1 MDDDVLRAKHF
12 VFLFALFSILLVN
25 NFFKTHLDSEVFADL
40 PSNWG
45 QFHGDSAH
53 SGYSSFSGP
62 INPKIIW
69 TYALGGTNI
78 GLVAYNDMLIVSCVS
93 KGQLLALSEE
103 NGSSLINFKFV
114 TPGWYS
120 PQYVVS
126 TYLAIGVGLIFFSVV
141 GSDWYQWSGV
151 TGIGPPFIDGNYLSN
166 GQNVWA
172 CEIPRGSN
180 EYYRQNG
187 EWHGSINPYY
197 GLTLIA
203 YYQGDVYAIP
213 FDGGNITAIQ
223 SSSGIIDWQL
233 NLSSKIDTI
242 PTIGS
247 DVLVIG
253 YSNENQVTGI
263 SAKTG
268 ILLWNF
274 TTDGPVCASP
284 AYYNGYF
291 FFGTKSGNFYC
302 IDKDGYE
309 KWRMSIGARIETTP
323 AIAFG
328 KVFFGGYNGTLYA
341 VDVDTG
347 EEVWKTPVEGG
358 LLSPPVVASNGVLY
372 EATTSGMLYALNVT
386 DGRELWTYTLDA
398 GVTASPVLDNGYL
411 FVVDSN
417 GKIYAFANGYSVT
430 FHETGLP
437 SETVWNVTLGKEI
450 SISNTNTNTFLMANG
465 VYPFN
470 VSKLYGYAP
479 TPSSGYV
486 TVNGAD
492 VNVSIVFVPTWK
504 LPSAPKNLKATGSV
518 GSIVLHWEPP
528 EDSGTPP
535 DFNGSGIEAYCIY
548 RSTTSDSEQYYDMV
562 GGTTFV
568 YTDSSVNPN
577 TLYFYKVTAVN
588 PVGQSGFSNEAGA
601 IAIFYTVP
609 SPPLNLTA
617 VTQGSSIY
625 IEWEPPASN
634 GGTGITGYILY
645 RGASPDSIVLY
656 VTLPGNVTY
665 YEDTNFAP
673 SQVYYYKLTATNN
686 VGQSNPSNLAIATAP
701 QNPPPFDWIDF
712 FVKIFWLLIGAV
724 ITAIVNLSVRKLRK
738 RRKTFSLSKEQAR
751 EKLRKVNYKL

>member
-1 MDDDVLRAKHF
+1 MRTKQVIFLLTF
-12 VFLFALFSILLVN
+12 YVFLLCVDFGFNFQPVNKVSASLV
-25 NFFKTHLDSEVFADL
+25 SE
-40 PSNWG
+40 WG

-53 SGYSSFSGP
+53 SGYSSSSGP
-62 INPKIIW
+62 TNPKIVW

-93 KGQLLALSEE
+93 KGQLLALSQA

-120 PQYVVS
+120 PQYAVS
-126 TYLAIGVGLIFFSVV
+126 TYPAIGVGLIFFSVV

-172 CEIPRGSN
+172 CEIPRGPN

-187 EWHGSINPYY
+187 EWHGLINPYY

-213 FDGGNITAIQ
+213 FDGENITAIQ
-223 SSSGIIDWQL
+223 SSSGIMDWQL
-233 NLSSKIDTI
+233 NLSCKIDTI

-274 TTDGPVCASP
+274 TTDGPVCTSP
-284 AYYNGYF
+284 AYYNGDF

-302 IDKDGYE
+302 IDKNGQE
-309 KWRMSIGARIETTP
+309 KWRISIGTGIETTS

-328 KVFFGGYNGTLYA
+328 KVFFGAYNGTLYA
-341 VDVDTG
+341 VDVETG
-347 EEVWKTPVEGG
+347 EEVWKIPVEGG
-358 LLSPPVVASNGVLY
+358 LLSSPVVASNGVLY
-372 EATTSGMLYALNVT
+372 EATTSGMLYALNAT
-386 DGRELWTYTLDA
+386 DGMELWNYTLDA

-417 GKIYAFANGYSVT
+417 GKIYAFANGYSVA
-430 FHETGLP
+430 FYETGLP
-437 SETVWNVTLGKEI
+437 SGTVWNVTLGKEI
-450 SISNTNTNTFLMANG
+450 SVSNSDTNTFLMANG
-465 VYPFN
+465 VYLFN
-470 VSKLYGYAP
+470 VSKLNGYAP
-479 TPSSGYV
+479 NPSSGYV
-486 TVNGAD
+486 TVNGAN
-492 VNVSIVFVPTWK
+492 VNVSIIFFPTWR
-504 LPSAPKNLKATGSV
+504 LPSAPKNLRATGGV
-518 GSIVLHWEPP
+518 GSIVLRWEPP
-528 EDSGTPP
+528 EDLGTPP
-535 DFNGSGIEAYCIY
+535 DFNGPGIEAYCIY
-548 RSTTSDSEQYYDMV
+548 RSTTSGSEQYYDMV
-562 GGTTFV
+562 GGTMCV

-577 TLYFYKVTAVN
+577 TIYFYKVTAVN

-601 IAIFYTVP
+601 IAVFYTVP

-617 VTQGSSIY
+617 SAQANSIY
-625 IEWEPPASN
+625 LEWESPASN
-634 GGTGITGYILY
+634 GGTEISQYILY
-645 RGASPDSIVLY
+645 RGTSPDAILVY

-665 YEDTNFAP
+665 YEDTAYAP
-673 SQVYYYKLTATNN
+673 SQVYYYKIVAVNN
-686 VGQSNPSNLAIATAP
+686 VGQSSPSNA
-701 QNPPPFDWIDF
+701 
-712 FVKIFWLLIGAV
+712 AV
-724 ITAIVNLSVRKLRK
+724 ITAPKNPNSPFFMFDPSRYEFYAFWIGLIFGTVITIFGLIIS
-738 RRKTFSLSKEQAR
+738 R
-751 EKLRKVNYKL
+751 EKRKKSHDASSK